1 MKTEIP
7 ELRKVQYYY
16 TDLLFLLAEGHK
28 PNIFLLN
35 ICFPMYIISQ
45 IFGIIFLITVISNF
59 HVLFRVTKI
68 NITDIDNNFI
78 HIYIFFYERIF

>member
-1 MKTEIP
+1 MKTEIS

-35 ICFPMYIISQ
+35 IYLFSNVYYQPNIWNYFLNYCYI
-45 IFGIIFLITVISNF
+45 
-59 HVLFRVTKI
+59 
-68 NITDIDNNFI
+68 
-78 HIYIFFYERIF
+78 

>member
-35 ICFPMYIISQ
+35 IYLF
-45 IFGIIFLITVISNF
+45 SNCILSAKYLE
-59 HVLFRVTKI
+59 LFS
-68 NITDIDNNFI
+68 
-78 HIYIFFYERIF
+78 

>member
-35 ICFPMYIISQ
+35 IYLF
-45 IFGIIFLITVISNF
+45 SN
-59 HVLFRVTKI
+59 VYYQP
-68 NITDIDNNFI
+68 NI
-78 HIYIFFYERIF
+78 